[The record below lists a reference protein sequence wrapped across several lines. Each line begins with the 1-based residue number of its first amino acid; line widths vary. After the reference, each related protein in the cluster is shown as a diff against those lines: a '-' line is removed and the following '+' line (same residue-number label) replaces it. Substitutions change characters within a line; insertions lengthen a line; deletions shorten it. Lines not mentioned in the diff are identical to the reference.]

1 MKNKVLNVV
10 SVFFSV
16 PFFFGDQLLHFHKKG
31 YEVHV
36 ICSPSNKIK
45 QYSLLKKFRYVEIP
59 ILRSFSIFY
68 DIRAIIKLRKY
79 ILKHNIKIV
88 SGHTAKGSLLTMIAS
103 FLSRTPNRIYFR
115 HGFYYETCN
124 GFKKI
129 LMLNLDRLTSF
140 LATKVVCVSPYVLE
154 KSIELKLT
162 SKNKLILLNK
172 GSCNGVDCNN
182 KFNPIKI
189 NNTKLISI
197 KSKFNLNEYDF
208 VIGYTGRLVRDKGIV
223 ELVKAFQKIS
233 EKNSKVALLLVG
245 PFETRDSIPS
255 NIQNIIEN
263 NVNIMH
269 AGLIENDMEYFYE
282 LMNVLVLPT
291 HREGLGTS
299 LLEASSMK
307 KPVLTTSHTGS
318 RDAIKDKITGLFI
331 DKSMESIVEKIQF
344 YIDNPLIAN
353 KHGAAGRNF
362 IIENFDQ
369 KIIWDEIEKLY
380 T

>member
-1 MKNKVLNVV
+1 MKSKVLNVV

-16 PFFFGDQLLHFHKKG
+16 PFFFGDQLLHFHEKG

-36 ICSPSNKIK
+36 ICTPSNKIK
-45 QYSLLKKFRYVEIP
+45 QYSLLKKFLYVEIP

-79 ILKHNIKIV
+79 ILKNNIKIV

-115 HGFYYETCN
+115 HGFYYETCS

-172 GSCNGVDCNN
+172 GSCNGVDCHN

-255 NIQNIIEN
+255 DIQNIIEN
-263 NVNIMH
+263 NINIMH

-362 IIENFDQ
+362 ITENFDQ

-380 T
+380 I

>member
-1 MKNKVLNVV
+1 MKSKVLNVV

-16 PFFFGDQLLHFHKKG
+16 PFFFGDQLLHFHEKG

-79 ILKHNIKIV
+79 ILKNNIKIV

-115 HGFYYETCN
+115 HGFYYETCY

-172 GSCNGVDCNN
+172 GSCNGVDCHN

-189 NNTKLISI
+189 NNTKLISL

-263 NVNIMH
+263 NVNIMPV
-269 AGLIENDMEYFYE
+269 GLIENDMEYFYE

-362 IIENFDQ
+362 ITENFDQ

-380 T
+380 I

>member
-1 MKNKVLNVV
+1 MKSKVLNVV

-16 PFFFGDQLLHFHKKG
+16 PFFFGDQLLHFHEKG

-79 ILKHNIKIV
+79 ILKNNIKIV

-115 HGFYYETCN
+115 HGFYYETCS

-172 GSCNGVDCNN
+172 GSCNGVDCHN

-255 NIQNIIEN
+255 DIQNIIEN
-263 NVNIMH
+263 NINIMH

-362 IIENFDQ
+362 ITENFDQ

-380 T
+380 I

>member
-1 MKNKVLNVV
+1 MKSKVLNVV

-79 ILKHNIKIV
+79 ILKNNIKIV

-115 HGFYYETCN
+115 HGFYYETCS

-172 GSCNGVDCNN
+172 GSCNGVDCHN

-255 NIQNIIEN
+255 DIQNIIEN
-263 NVNIMH
+263 NINIMH

-362 IIENFDQ
+362 ITENFDQ

-380 T
+380 I

>member
-1 MKNKVLNVV
+1 MKSKVLNVV

-16 PFFFGDQLLHFHKKG
+16 PFFFGDQLLHFHEKG

-45 QYSLLKKFRYVEIP
+45 QYSLLKKFLYVEIP

-79 ILKHNIKIV
+79 ILKNNIKIV

-115 HGFYYETCN
+115 HGFYYETCS

-172 GSCNGVDCNN
+172 GSCNGVDCHN

-255 NIQNIIEN
+255 DIQNIIEN
-263 NVNIMH
+263 NINIMH

-362 IIENFDQ
+362 ITENFDQ

-380 T
+380 I